1 MNYIGVDLGTSAVK
15 LLLMNSEG
23 EIIKIVS
30 REYPVSFPKNG
41 WSEQSPED
49 WYTQTIDGIKELVAA
64 TADHKIAGIS
74 VAGQMHGLVT
84 VDKDDKVIRKAIL
97 WNDGRSQKE
106 SDYLN
111 DVITRR
117 KLTEYTGN
125 ISYAGFTA
133 PKILWMKENEPE
145 NFAKIS
151 KIMLPKDYITYML
164 TGVCATDPSD
174 ASGTLYYDVKNKC
187 WSKEMCDILGITVDQ
202 LPKVFESY
210 ENVGEVKPEI
220 LKELGIEGT
229 TIVAAGAGDN
239 AGAAVGMGIIGEGAA
254 NISLG
259 TSGTMFI
266 SSKSFSEDFENHLH
280 SFAHADGAY
289 HVMGCILSA
298 ASCNKWWM
306 DEILETKDY
315 NGESGKIT
323 DDKLGQ
329 NRIYYLPYLM
339 GERSPINDTNSRAV
353 FYGMSMDTSRADMT
367 QAVYEG
373 VSFALRDCLEAAK
386 AMGIKVTESCVC
398 GGGSKSKIWV
408 KILSNI
414 LGIKLMQTENTE
426 GPSFGAAILAAV
438 AAGEFE
444 SVEAACKKF
453 IKITE
458 SVEPDPELTAL
469 YEERYQEYS
478 KIYPALKSTFE
489 YVAGR
494 R

>member
-1 MNYIGVDLGTSAVK
+1 MHYIGVDLGTSAVK
-15 LLLMNSEG
+15 LLLMNGDG
-23 EIIKIVS
+23 EILKIVS
-30 REYPVSFPKNG
+30 REYPVSFPKSG

-49 WYTQTIDGIKELVAA
+49 WYTQTVDGIKELVAA
-64 TADHKIAGIS
+64 TDDHTIAGIS

-84 VDKDDKVIRKAIL
+84 LDKDDKVIRKAIL

-111 DVITRR
+111 EVITRR

-174 ASGTLYYDVKNKC
+174 ASGTLYYDVKNRC
-187 WSKEMCDILGITVDQ
+187 WSKEMCEILGITEDQ

-210 ENVGEVKPEI
+210 EKVGDVKPEI

-259 TSGTMFI
+259 TSGTFFI

-306 DEILETKDY
+306 DEILKTKDY
-315 NGESGKIT
+315 NGESGQIA
-323 DDKLGQ
+323 DENLGK
-329 NRIYYLPYLM
+329 NRVYFLPYLM

-353 FYGMSMDTSRADMT
+353 FYGMSMDNTRADMT

-373 VSFALRDCLEAAK
+373 VSFALRDCLEAARS
-386 AMGIKVTESCVC
+386 MGIKVTESCVC

-438 AAGEFE
+438 AAGEYE
-444 SVEAACKKF
+444 SVDAACKKL

-458 SVEPDPELTAL
+458 SVEPDAELTAL

-489 YVAGR
+489 YVASR